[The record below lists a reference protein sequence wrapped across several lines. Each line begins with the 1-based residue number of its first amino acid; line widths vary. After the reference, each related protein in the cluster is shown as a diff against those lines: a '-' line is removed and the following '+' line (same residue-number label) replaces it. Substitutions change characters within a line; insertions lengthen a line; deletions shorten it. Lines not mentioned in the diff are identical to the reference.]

1 MQLGRKNTEQT
12 YEGGEGRGEEK
23 QEVVGFRKD
32 IGEEDKSIAEMQAV
46 IRNEQDKARHNHTS
60 RRRTAVDCT

>member
-23 QEVVGFRKD
+23 QEVVGFREE
-32 IGEEDKSIAEMQAV
+32 IGEEDKSMQKC
-46 IRNEQDKARHNHTS
+46 RQL
-60 RRRTAVDCT
+60 